1 MENKKITNEELKE
14 IQTVVE
20 QYENISFRIGQYTIE
35 IESAKADRNTMINQA
50 QQLLEQR
57 SSILKQLEEK
67 YGNDVRVNIQNGELI
82 KE

>member
-1 MENKKITNEELKE
+1 MENKKITDEELKE

-35 IESAKADRNTMINQA
+35 IESAKADRSQMITQA
-50 QQLLEQR
+50 QNLVEQR
-57 SSILKQLEEK
+57 SLILKQLEDK
-67 YGNDVRVNIQNGELI
+67 YGADVRVNIQNGDLI

>member
-1 MENKKITNEELKE
+1 MENKKITDEELKE

-67 YGNDVRVNIQNGELI
+67 YGSDVRVNIQNGELI

>member
-57 SSILKQLEEK
+57 SSILKTIRRKVWQ
-67 YGNDVRVNIQNGELI
+67 
-82 KE
+82 

>member
-1 MENKKITNEELKE
+1 MENKKITDEELKE

-50 QQLLEQR
+50 QQLTRTTFFNFKTIRRKVWQ
-57 SSILKQLEEK
+57 
-67 YGNDVRVNIQNGELI
+67 
-82 KE
+82 

>member
-1 MENKKITNEELKE
+1 MENKKITDKELKE

>member
-1 MENKKITNEELKE
+1 MENKKITDEELKE

-67 YGNDVRVNIQNGELI
+67 YGTDVRVNIQNGELI

>member
-1 MENKKITNEELKE
+1 MENNKITQEELKE

-35 IESAKADRNTMINQA
+35 IESVKADRNTMINQA
-50 QQLLEQR
+50 SELLKKR
-57 SSILKQLEEK
+57 SQILKQFEEK
-67 YGNDVRVNIQNGELI
+67 YGRDVKVNIQNGDLI

>member
-1 MENKKITNEELKE
+1 MENKKITDEELKE

-35 IESAKADRNTMINQA
+35 IEAAKADRNTMINQA
-50 QQLLEQR
+50 QQLIEQR

-67 YGNDVRVNIQNGELI
+67 YGSDVRVNIQNGELI

>member
-1 MENKKITNEELKE
+1 MENKKITDEELKE

-50 QQLLEQR
+50 QQLIEQR

-67 YGNDVRVNIQNGELI
+67 YGSDVRVNIQNGELI

>member
-1 MENKKITNEELKE
+1 MENKKITDEELKE

-50 QQLLEQR
+50 QQLIEQR

>member
-1 MENKKITNEELKE
+1 MENKKITDEELKE

>member
-1 MENKKITNEELKE
+1 MENKKITDEELKE

-82 KE
+82 TE